1 MMADNTLFFG
11 EDWID
16 VADVT
21 VDIEAPDLLPCYT
34 YRIPKSLSGRLHVG
48 SRVVIPFGPHE
59 RRGYVMNV
67 NRIPATDDMEHY
79 LKDITD
85 VVEDALT
92 FNPEQAHIARWISE
106 RCLTPLSQV
115 IHCIAPLTM
124 LSKEVVYSLLTEEGE
139 QAELSRLTS
148 IQRAIMERL
157 RGENGK
163 MELDKLREVVGA
175 SAFGASYLAL
185 KRNGLIR
192 EKRVEL
198 PPPARE
204 LQVKGF
210 LPGDNIEF
218 TGISPQAKK
227 ALAAFQELFAATG
240 EPVPANLVRDKVG
253 VSSSVLKTLV
263 SKGVLQETV
272 IRTRRM
278 PVQIPSVR
286 TSPPPFTLGQRAAS
300 LYLRQSL
307 LSLNRQNDVKSDEKK
322 TDTVLLHGVT
332 ASGKTEVYLNAISN
346 CLELGRRAMVLVP
359 EIALTAQVVDIFTGR
374 FGDEVAVLHSKL
386 SEGERHDEWKRLQQ
400 GHAGIVVGARSAVFA
415 PLENIGLIVMDE
427 EHEPSYKQES
437 SPRYHT
443 RDVVMERAR
452 RNGALTLLGSATPSI
467 ETYFDAK
474 QGRIALLALPERI
487 GNRRLPQVEVVDMRE
502 EWKQQKGMFCTRLI
516 EEMGERLSKRQ
527 QTILFLNRRG
537 YSNFVLCRDC
547 GYVAKCPNCDISL
560 ALHVADNSLRCH
572 HCDYTV
578 NVPSVCPDCGGKRLK
593 GFGIGT
599 EKVEEEALRY
609 FPHARVERMDKDTT
623 TRKGAHANILSRFR
637 RGEVDILIGT
647 QMVAKGLDFP
657 EVTLVGVIN
666 ADTAIN
672 LPDFRAAERAFQLL
686 TQVAGRAGRGNEPG
700 RVIVQTFNPD
710 HYSIRHSVLQDYQAF
725 YQEEIAYREELMYP
739 PFRRF
744 ANMIFIDENEQAA
757 KDRSVLLA
765 QTLKKVIPENAEVI
779 GPAPAPIPKINNRYR
794 HHLLLRCEREEDLSS
809 IIRSALAQLSSAEK
823 AGLTVDIDPIHM
835 T

>member
-1 MMADNTLFFG
+1 MADNTLFFG
-11 EDWID
+11 EELID

-34 YRIPKSLSGRLHVG
+34 YRIPKSFSGRLHVG
-48 SRVVIPFGPHE
+48 ARVVIPFGPHE
-59 RRGYVMNV
+59 RRGYVMGV

-85 VVEDALT
+85 LVEDALT
-92 FNPEQAHIARWISE
+92 FNPEQASIARWISE

-115 IHCIAPLTM
+115 IHCIAPTMM
-124 LSKEVVYSLLTEEGE
+124 LSKEVVYSLLTDSGE
-139 QAELSRLTS
+139 KAELSRLPS
-148 IQRAIMERL
+148 IQRMIMERL
-157 RGENGK
+157 QGEGGK
-163 MELDKLREVVGA
+163 MELDRLREMVGT
-175 SAFGASYLAL
+175 STFGASYVAL
-185 KRNGLIR
+185 RRNGLIQ
-192 EKRVEL
+192 EKRVEVA
-198 PPPARE
+198 PPARE
-204 LQVKGF
+204 LHVRGV
-210 LPGDNIEF
+210 LPGDNIDLTE
-218 TGISPQAKK
+218 ISPSARK
-227 ALAAFQELFAATG
+227 ALAAFHALYDPARQ
-240 EPVPANLVRDKVG
+240 PVPANLVSKKAG
-253 VSSSVLKTLV
+253 VSSSVLKTLI
-263 SKGVLQETV
+263 SKNVLRETV
-272 IRTRRM
+272 IHTRRM
-278 PVQIPSVR
+278 PVPIPAER
-286 TSPPPFTLGQRAAS
+286 TSPPTFTLGQRAAS

-307 LSLNRQNDVKSDEKK
+307 LFLNRQNAVKSVDNK
-322 TDTVLLHGVT
+322 TDTVLLYGVT
-332 ASGKTEVYLNAISN
+332 ASGKTEVYLNAIAN
-346 CLELGRRAMVLVP
+346 CMEMGRNAMVLVP

-386 SEGERHDEWKRLQQ
+386 SEGERHDEWKRLQR
-400 GHAGIVVGARSAVFA
+400 GHARIVVGARSAVFA

-443 RDVVMERAR
+443 RDVVTERAR
-452 RNGALTLLGSATPSI
+452 RNGALALFGSATPSI

-474 QGRIALLALPERI
+474 QGRISLLALPERI

-516 EEMGERLSKRQ
+516 EEMGERLGKCQ

-547 GYVAKCPNCDISL
+547 GYAAKCPNCDISL
-560 ALHVADNSLRCH
+560 ALHVSDNSLRCH
-572 HCDYTV
+572 HCDYSV
-578 NVPSVCPDCGGKRLK
+578 CVPSVCPDCGGKRLK

-599 EKVEEEALRY
+599 EKVEEEALKY

-623 TRKGAHANILSRFR
+623 VRKGAHANILSRFR
-637 RGEVDILIGT
+637 KGEVDILIGT

-686 TQVAGRAGRGNEPG
+686 TQVAGRAGRGDEPG
-700 RVIVQTFNPD
+700 SVIVQTFNPD
-710 HYSIRHSVLQDYQAF
+710 HYSIRHSVLQDYHAF

-744 ANMIFIDENEQAA
+744 ANMIFTDENEQAA
-757 KDRSVLLA
+757 KDRSVVLA
-765 QTLKKVIPENAEVI
+765 QTLKGMIPENAEVI

-794 HHLLLRCEREEDLSS
+794 HHLLLRCEREEDVSAIL
-809 IIRSALAQLSSAEK
+809 RSALAQLSSAEK
-823 AGLTVDIDPIHM
+823 AGLTVDIDPINM